1 MVEQPIQL
9 LMMDERRLAEQ
20 FAQTGNLMDLCADEA
35 WLRDAARLEEDCG
48 GQVEAG
54 PAMREYV
61 SRLSPL
67 SVEQLRMV
75 KLQSILFTELRIW
88 METWELGQCFEATYT
103 KARQLVRH
111 HLKRLSPEQKT
122 WVEALLE
129 EDAQG
134 IAPEQETI
142 RSQTV
147 VMLSKM
153 LTQEDW
159 QVLADT
165 AAQGMAVRV
174 LQMGQPDGV
183 SAKAS

>member
-1 MVEQPIQL
+1 
-9 LMMDERRLAEQ
+9 MDERRLAEQ
-20 FAQTGNLMDLCADEA
+20 FAQTGNLMDMCADEA

-67 SVEQLRMV
+67 SVEQLQMV
-75 KLQSILFTELRIW
+75 KLQSILFTELRTW
-88 METWELGQCFEATYT
+88 METWELGQSFEATYT

-111 HLKRLSPEQKT
+111 HLKCLSLEQQT
-122 WVEALLE
+122 WGEALLK

-134 IAPEQETI
+134 TAPEQKTI

-147 VMLSKM
+147 AMLGKM

-174 LQMGQPDGV
+174 LQIGQPDGV